1 MFLPGESQGWG
12 SLVVCLL
19 WGRTDSDTTEV
30 MQQQQQQV
38 VLEVKKESE
47 SACNAGETG
56 SISGSERSPGEEN
69 GNSLQ
74 YCLEI
79 PWIKRPGKLQSI
91 GLQRVG
97 HNWATNTFTF
107 NTSWNAKSPF
117 TGFWY
122 FNFIM
127 IIGKSILSFMI
138 ILRLGSLSAL
148 AGGILLLDS
157 VSGLFNQQQIEQSG
171 K

>member
-1 MFLPGESQGWG
+1 M
-12 SLVVCLL
+12 VCLL
-19 WGRTDSDTTEV
+19 WGRTELDTTEV

-56 SISGSERSPGEEN
+56 SISASERSPGEEN

-97 HNWATNTFTF
+97 HN
-107 NTSWNAKSPF
+107 
-117 TGFWY
+117 
-122 FNFIM
+122 
-127 IIGKSILSFMI
+127 
-138 ILRLGSLSAL
+138 
-148 AGGILLLDS
+148 
-157 VSGLFNQQQIEQSG
+157 
-171 K
+171 